1 MLACNCSDTAD
12 GVEILCAILPMSGL
26 PAGASP
32 DRYLLQVLFP
42 DELAARLIGTCD
54 EADISV
60 HSNRF
65 SATRFETQPV
75 GLGSSQA
82 TLPSPDCA
90 TRGTCREVDATVYV
104 IPRCAEFCP
113 RDARPDLTRARLA
126 GAGTRATWAA

>member
-1 MLACNCSDTAD
+1 MMACNCSDAAD
-12 GVEILCAILPMSGL
+12 GVVILCAILPLNGV
-26 PAGASP
+26 PAGASV

-42 DELAARLIGTCD
+42 DELAARLIGTCG
-54 EADISV
+54 EADVSV

-104 IPRCAEFCP
+104 TPRCSTY
-113 RDARPDLTRARLA
+113 RLRARALSNKA
-126 GAGTRATWAA
+126 RQVWNPGQHGVH